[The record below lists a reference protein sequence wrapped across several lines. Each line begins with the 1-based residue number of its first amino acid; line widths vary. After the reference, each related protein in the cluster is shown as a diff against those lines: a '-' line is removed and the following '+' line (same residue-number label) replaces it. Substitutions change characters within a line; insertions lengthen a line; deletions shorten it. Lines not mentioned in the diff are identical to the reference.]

1 MTRLQLIAVGAAV
14 MTAPG
19 CVHNVEGHQL
29 TAGIVR
35 VTAQSV
41 STPSGTVTLNS
52 DGTWGASRV
61 RLVGDEIRN
70 SYALGTEG
78 YYGYV
83 QVKRLPDGIRYTPT
97 DNRLPIWTFVTEDR
111 KPIPADLEVP
121 LYLAAS
127 QGLGVQGL
135 GTKGGIVP
143 WVQHPTSQPAPDC
156 VVVLIEIQGRQVAG
170 LRARQGAVCPAP
182 EITHA
187 SSSG

>member
-14 MTAPG
+14 MMAAG
-19 CVHNVEGHQL
+19 CAHDVQGHPVH
-29 TAGIVR
+29 AGDVR
-35 VTAQSV
+35 VAAQSV

-61 RLVGDEIRN
+61 GLVGDQIRS

-78 YYGYV
+78 YHGYV
-83 QVKRLPDGIRYTPT
+83 QVKRLPDGIMYTPS

-135 GTKGGIVP
+135 GAMGGIVP
-143 WVQHPTSQPAPDC
+143 WVQHPTSNPAPDC
-156 VVVLIEIQGRQVAG
+156 VVVLMKIQAQQVAG

-187 SSSG
+187 SLFG